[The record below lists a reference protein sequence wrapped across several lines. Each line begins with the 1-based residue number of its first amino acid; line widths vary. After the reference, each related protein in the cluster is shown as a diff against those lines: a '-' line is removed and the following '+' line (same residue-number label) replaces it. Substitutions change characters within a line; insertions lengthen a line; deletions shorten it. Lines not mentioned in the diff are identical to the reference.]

1 MNSFTYNGKS
11 SALFGL
17 LVNNVTNFGSPSRV
31 VEKIQVPY
39 RNGDLLI
46 DTGAYNNY
54 IVTYDVALITN
65 TIANTRAIASWLLS
79 PQGYCELTDT
89 YNANE
94 FRMAAYYDELSF
106 EMEHLNRYGRCT
118 ISFDCKP
125 QRYLNSGTTATTIT
139 NGSQTFNNPTNFEAR
154 PLLVIAGNGTATVNG
169 TSITVADNA
178 GDTITIDC
186 ETMQC
191 YRGTTNMNGSVTM
204 ADFPVL
210 SPGNNT
216 VTLGTATSIKV
227 TPRWWQL

>member
-54 IVTYDVALITN
+54 IVTYEVALITN

-79 PQGYCELTDT
+79 PQGYCTLTDT

-94 FRMAAYYDELSF
+94 FRMAAYYDERSF
-106 EMEHLNRYGRCT
+106 VAAPSHSIANR
-118 ISFDCKP
+118 
-125 QRYLNSGTTATTIT
+125 
-139 NGSQTFNNPTNFEAR
+139 
-154 PLLVIAGNGTATVNG
+154 
-169 TSITVADNA
+169 
-178 GDTITIDC
+178 
-186 ETMQC
+186 
-191 YRGTTNMNGSVTM
+191 RG
-204 ADFPVL
+204 
-210 SPGNNT
+210 
-216 VTLGTATSIKV
+216 I
-227 TPRWWQL
+227 